1 MIKKLD
7 QLNNSMQSSFNDL
20 VKFLLEE
27 YDSQGNPLS
36 VRGKIGRDIGTALA
50 TGVTKAAGLALK
62 GASFAAGVTPFKT
75 GASKLP
81 SLVAKY
87 FSDIG
92 RQQRLYK
99 RYYDS
104 YNLEADKKC
113 VSKAINSYYR
123 RFVDELQQLKSWG
136 ILSLKDHTKGEVV
149 KAQDKFWD
157 KVIISNAKFVYENT
171 PSSLTTS
178 TATSAASGTVSPFDI
193 ETYTIKRLI
202 EQVNEYNITVGTPRL
217 SIDFFP
223 IKSLVRELI
232 LEKRIPDDNINL
244 NTLLTLIQ
252 SLFLTVKGMKFD
264 PRRSSR
270 RSRF

>member
-1 MIKKLD
+1 
-7 QLNNSMQSSFNDL
+7 MQSSFNDL

-50 TGVTKAAGLALK
+50 TGATKAAGLALK
-62 GASFAAGVTPFKT
+62 GASFAAGVTPFNT
-75 GASKLP
+75 GVSKIP
-81 SLVAKY
+81 GSIAKY

-104 YNLEADKKC
+104 YNLEASKQC
-113 VSKAINSYYR
+113 VSKAVNSYYK
-123 RFVDELQQLKSWG
+123 RFVDDLQQLKTWG

-157 KVIISNAKFVYENT
+157 KVIIPNAQFVYEKT
-171 PSSLTTS
+171 PS
-178 TATSAASGTVSPFDI
+178 SAASGTVPPFDI

-202 EQVNEYNITVGTPRL
+202 EQVNEYNIIVGTPRL
-217 SIDFFP
+217 SIDFAP

-232 LEKRIPDDNINL
+232 LEKRIPDDDINL
-244 NTLLTLIQ
+244 NALLTLIQ
-252 SLFLTVKGMKFD
+252 SLFLTVGDTKFD
-264 PRRSSR
+264 PRRSGR
-270 RSRF
+270 RYRD